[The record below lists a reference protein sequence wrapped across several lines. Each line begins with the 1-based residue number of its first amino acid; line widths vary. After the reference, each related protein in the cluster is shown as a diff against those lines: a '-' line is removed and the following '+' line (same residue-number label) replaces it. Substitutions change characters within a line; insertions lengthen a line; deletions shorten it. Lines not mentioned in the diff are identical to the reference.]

1 VNSGKFKTD
10 NMRRFKKTSN
20 NEGFSLTEILL
31 AILIFAITVTPLI
44 QLFIQSTR
52 EAESASDFY
61 QAHHL
66 LTIEMEKLKS
76 LASLYPDVFRRS
88 FPVKTRYTKN
98 SGKYSCAVTIDPEF
112 EMKVASAYDG
122 STIEVRFTEAAAEAN
137 WIMTSGKPQKL
148 VYNTTLY

>member
-1 VNSGKFKTD
+1 MKNVSN
-10 NMRRFKKTSN
+10 KK
-20 NEGFSLTEILL
+20 GFSLTEILL

-52 EAESASDFY
+52 EAESASDYY

-76 LASLYPDVFRRS
+76 LSSLYPDVFKKS
-88 FPVKTRYTKN
+88 FPQKSKYTKT
-98 SGKYSCAVTIDPEF
+98 SGKYSCVVTINPEF

-122 STIEVRFTEAAAEAN
+122 STIEVMLTEIAAEAS
-137 WIMTSGKPQKL
+137 WTMTSGRTQKL
-148 VYNTTLY
+148 VYNTTLN

>member
-1 VNSGKFKTD
+1 
-10 NMRRFKKTSN
+10 MPYFKKKSN
-20 NEGFSLTEILL
+20 NKGFSLTEILL

-76 LASLYPDVFRRS
+76 LASLYPDVFKKS
-88 FPVKTRYTKN
+88 FPVKAKYTKT
-98 SGKYSCAVTIDPEF
+98 SGKYSCFVSVNPEF

-122 STIEVRFTEAAAEAN
+122 STIEVRFTEVAAEAN
-137 WIMTSGKPQKL
+137 WIMTSGRPQKL

>member
-1 VNSGKFKTD
+1 MPHFKQNS
-10 NMRRFKKTSN
+10 NKK
-20 NEGFSLTEILL
+20 GFSLTEILL

-76 LASLYPDVFRRS
+76 LSSLYPDVFKKS
-88 FPVKTRYTKN
+88 FPVKSKYSKT
-98 SGKYSCAVTIDPEF
+98 SGKYSCSVSIDPEF
-112 EMKVASAYDG
+112 DMKIASAYDG
-122 STIEVRFTEAAAEAN
+122 STIEVRFTEVAAEAS
-137 WIMTSGKPQKL
+137 WIMTSGRTQKL